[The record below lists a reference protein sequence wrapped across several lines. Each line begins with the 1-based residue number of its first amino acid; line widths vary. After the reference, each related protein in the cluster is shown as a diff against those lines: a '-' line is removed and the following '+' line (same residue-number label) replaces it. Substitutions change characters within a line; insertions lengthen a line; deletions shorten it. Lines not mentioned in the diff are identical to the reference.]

1 LFTDRFLIG
10 VDLAWKRGKSSF
22 FVVVSEDLKVLYA
35 STFYEYAD
43 FFTEIKGFQGIL
55 NVFVDAP
62 LCVEKNLKF
71 RSCDKLFLKARIP
84 ILPVNESIIK
94 TKYSPFS
101 ALSFR
106 EFLESRGFKYCGS
119 FDENSFF
126 EVYAFGNAAL
136 TFGFKNKREFLKSW
150 REAFQSL
157 GFYNLDMIKSHHH
170 IDALA
175 CVLPYF
181 MEKWEFPVFK
191 LLKEGEYCIFIP
203 GE

>member
-1 LFTDRFLIG
+1 MFTDRFLIG
-10 VDLAWKRGKSSF
+10 VDLAWKKGNPSF

-35 STFYEYAD
+35 SDFYDYAN
-43 FFTEIKGFQGIL
+43 FLTQIKGFQGIL
-55 NVFVDAP
+55 NVFVDVP
-62 LCVEKNLKF
+62 LSVEKGSKY

-84 ILPVNESIIK
+84 ILPINENIIR

-101 ALSFR
+101 GLSFR

-119 FDENSFF
+119 FAENSFF

-136 TFGFKNKREFLKSW
+136 AFGFKNKKEFLQNW

-157 GFYNLDMIKSHHH
+157 GFYNLDVIKSHHH

-191 LLKEGEYCIFIP
+191 LFKEGGFCIFVP